1 MQERWKWVQKGE
13 IKMETDDMLMAS
25 SLHYLLTKL
34 IQIKTE
40 TIFSDEKWQ
49 ICKKKYE
56 TFHPI
61 MTGCSKGAQKEY
73 I

>member
-1 MQERWKWVQKGE
+1 
-13 IKMETDDMLMAS
+13 METDDMLMAA

-40 TIFSDEKWQ
+40 TIFSDKKWQ
-49 ICKKKYE
+49 ICKNKYE
-56 TFHPI
+56 AFHPI
-61 MTGCSKGAQKEY
+61 MIGCSKGAQKEH